1 MKNFI
6 KYTFASLVGTLLT
19 FLVVFFIFMGM
30 IAAMS
35 SAFSGED
42 KLITVKENSVLR
54 LKLGK
59 SLTDRQ
65 PKNPLAKYGLGDD
78 KGLVGMDRIFQ
89 VLKAAKED
97 SKIKGIYIDTR
108 NLPGGGIA
116 SYEAL
121 RKALLDFKS
130 GGKFIYAYGEYYSQ
144 KDYYIASV
152 ADKVVVNPVG
162 AVDFKGLAAQIMF
175 FKKAMEKL
183 DIEMQIIR
191 GPNNKFK
198 SAVEPFMYDQMS
210 EANKEQTNKFL
221 SSIWESM
228 LSDIAISRDLSIDQ
242 LQTIADSLSA
252 SDAATA
258 KSVGLVDMVAYEDQ
272 FRAELMKKLDVT
284 DKDKYHEITLTDYA
298 TTVNKVDNLK
308 AKNKIA
314 VIYAVGEIISG
325 EGNDQIIGSDRIS
338 KAVRKA
344 REDSSIKAIV
354 LRVNSPGGSALASE
368 VMWRE
373 LVLAKEVKPV
383 VVSMGNY
390 AASGGYYISCMANKI
405 IAEPT
410 TITGSIGVFGMIP
423 NLKNFLN
430 DRLGLT
436 FDGVSTNANSDMG
449 SVSQPLTPFQQKV
462 IQNSVVDI
470 YTAFITHVAEGRN
483 MTVEQVDA
491 IGQGRVWS
499 GVDAIKIGLVDELG
513 GLDKAIVEAAKL
525 AGIESYRITKRPE
538 LKDPFEEMI
547 KKFGGDVKLSVI
559 EDELG
564 ASYKYYEYIKKMQ
577 TMEGFQARLPYF
589 IEIY

>member
-6 KYTFASLVGTLLT
+6 KYTFASMLGTLIT
-19 FLVVFFIFMGM
+19 FFVALFIIIGIVSALSAGEEKVV
-30 IAAMS
+30 
-35 SAFSGED
+35 
-42 KLITVKENSVLR
+42 TVKENSVLK

-59 SLTDRQ
+59 TIADRQ
-65 PKNPLAKYGLGDD
+65 PANPLAKYGIGDD
-78 KGLVGMDRIFQ
+78 EDLVGLNRILQ

-97 SKIKGIYIDTR
+97 DNIKGIYIDTR
-108 NLPGGGIA
+108 SLPGGGIA

-130 GGKFIYAYGEYYSQ
+130 DGKFIYAYGEYYSQ

-152 ADKVVVNPVG
+152 ADKVVLNPVG
-162 AVDFKGLAAQIMF
+162 AVDFKGLAAQVMF
-175 FKKAMEKL
+175 FKNAMEKL

-198 SAVEPFMYDQMS
+198 SAVEPSMYGQMS

-228 LSDIAISRDLSIDQ
+228 VNEIAISRKLSATQ
-242 LQTIADSLSA
+242 LKTIADSLWSA
-252 SDAATA
+252 NPNKA
-258 KSVGLVDMVAYEDQ
+258 KEVGLIDMIAYEDQ
-272 FRAELMKKLDVT
+272 FKDELMKKVDVT
-284 DKDKYHEITLTDYA
+284 DTKKYNEISLTDYA
-298 TTVNKVDNLK
+298 TTVHKVDNIK
-308 AKNKIA
+308 EKKKIA
-314 VIYAVGEIISG
+314 VIYAVGEIVSG
-325 EGNDQIIGSDRIS
+325 EGDDNIIGSDRIA

-344 REDSSIKAIV
+344 RQDSSVKAIV
-354 LRVNSPGGSALASE
+354 LRVYSPGGSALASE

-373 LVLAKEVKPV
+373 LVLAKKVKPI

-405 IAEPT
+405 YAEPT

-430 DRLGLT
+430 DRLGIT
-436 FDGVSTNANSDMG
+436 FDGVSTNANSAMG
-449 SVSQPLTPFQQKV
+449 GIYQPLTPFQRKV

-470 YTAFITHVAEGRN
+470 YTAFINHVAEGRN
-483 MTVEQVDA
+483 MTPEQVDA

-513 GLDKAIVEAAKL
+513 GLDEAIAEAAKL
-525 AGIESYRITKRPE
+525 ANIEDYRISERPE
-538 LKDPFEEMI
+538 LKDPLEEII
-547 KKFGGDVKLSVI
+547 KKMGGSVKASVI

-564 ASYKYYEYIKKMQ
+564 VSYKYYEYIKKMQ
-577 TMEGFQARLPYF
+577 TMDGFQTRLPYF

>member
-6 KYTFASLVGTLLT
+6 KYTFASMLGTLIT
-19 FLVVFFIFMGM
+19 FFVALFIIIGIVSALSAGEEKVV
-30 IAAMS
+30 
-35 SAFSGED
+35 
-42 KLITVKENSVLR
+42 TVKDNSVL
-54 LKLGK
+54 KLNIGK
-59 SLTDRQ
+59 SLTERQ
-65 PKNPLAKYGLGDD
+65 PANPLAKYGIGTDD
-78 KGLVGMDRIFQ
+78 ALVGMDRIFQ

-97 SKIKGIYIDTR
+97 DNIKGIYIDTR
-108 NLPGGGIA
+108 KLPGGGIA

-130 GGKFIYAYGEYYSQ
+130 DGKFIYAYGEFYSQ

-210 EANKEQTNKFL
+210 EANKEQTTIFL

-228 LSDIAISRDLSIDQ
+228 LADISKSRNLPVAK
-242 LQTIADSLSA
+242 LQTIADSLWSA
-252 SDAATA
+252 NAEKA
-258 KSVGLVDMVAYEDQ
+258 KSIGLVDMVAYEDQ
-272 FRAELMKKLDVT
+272 FKSELMKKLNVT
-284 DKDKYHEITLTDYA
+284 DVENYNEISLTDYA
-298 TTVNKVDNLK
+298 TTVHK
-308 AKNKIA
+308 AANIKEKKKIA
-314 VIYAVGEIISG
+314 VIYAVGEIVSG
-325 EGNDQIIGSDRIS
+325 EGDDNIIGSDRIA

-344 REDSSIKAIV
+344 RQDSSIKAIV

-373 LVLAKEVKPV
+373 LVLAKEVKPI

-430 DRLGLT
+430 DRLGIT
-436 FDGVSTNANSDMG
+436 FDGVSTNANSAMG
-449 SVSQPLTPFQQKV
+449 GVAQPLTPFQQKV

-483 MTVEQVDA
+483 MTVEQVDG

-499 GVDAIKIGLVDELG
+499 GVDAVKIGLVDELG
-513 GLDKAIVEAAKL
+513 GLDKAISEAAKL
-525 AGIESYRITKRPE
+525 ANIEEYRVVNRPE
-538 LKDPFEEMI
+538 LKDPIEEMV
-547 KKFGGDVKLSVI
+547 KKMGGSVKASII

-564 ASYKYYEYIKKMQ
+564 VSYKYYEYIKKIQ
-577 TMEGFQARLPYF
+577 TMEGFQTRLPYF

>member
-6 KYTFASLVGTLLT
+6 KYTFATVLGTLIT
-19 FLVVFFIFMGM
+19 FVVAFLLFIIIVS
-30 IAAMS
+30 IAS
-35 SAFSGED
+35 SGNEKIVTVED
-42 KLITVKENSVLR
+42 NSI
-54 LKLGK
+54 LKLEFGK
-59 SLTDRQ
+59 ALTERQ
-65 PKNPLAKYGLGDD
+65 PPENPLVKFGLGDEE
-78 KGLVGMDRIFQ
+78 KLVGLDRIFK
-89 VLKAAKED
+89 VLKAAKD
-97 SKIKGIYIDTR
+97 DDKIKGIYIDTR
-108 NLPGGGIA
+108 SIPSGGIA

-121 RKALLDFKS
+121 RNALVDFKS
-130 GGKFIYAYGEYYSQ
+130 SGKFIYAYGEYYSQ

-152 ADKVVVNPVG
+152 ADKVVLNPVG

-228 LSDIAISRDLSIDQ
+228 LDDIAISRKLSVAE
-242 LQTIADSLSA
+242 LQTIADSLWSA
-252 SDAATA
+252 EPKKA
-258 KSVGLVDMVAYEDQ
+258 KTVGLVDMVAYQDQ
-272 FRAELMKKLDVT
+272 FKAELMKKVDVA
-284 DKDKYHEITLTDYA
+284 DEKKLNIITLTDYA
-298 TTVNKVDNLK
+298 TTVSK
-308 AKNKIA
+308 AGDIKEKRKIA

-325 EGNDQIIGSDRIS
+325 EGNDQVIGSDRIA
-338 KAVRKA
+338 KAVREA
-344 REDSSIKAIV
+344 RQDSSIKAIV

-373 LVLAKEVKPV
+373 LVLAKAEKPI

-390 AASGGYYISCMANKI
+390 AASGGYYISCMADKI

-430 DRLGLT
+430 DRLGIT
-436 FDGVSTNANSDMG
+436 FDGVSTNANSAMG
-449 SVSQPLTPFQQKV
+449 GIAEPLTPFQQKV

-483 MTVEQVDA
+483 MTTEEVDA

-499 GVDAIKIGLVDELG
+499 GVDAVKIGLVDELG
-513 GLDKAIVEAAKL
+513 GLDKAIEEAAKL
-525 AGIESYRITKRPE
+525 ANIDGYRITNRPE
-538 LKDPFEEMI
+538 MKDPIEEMV
-547 KKFGGDVKLSVI
+547 KQFGGVKASII

-577 TMEGFQARLPYF
+577 TMEGFQTRLPYF

>member
-6 KYTFASLVGTLLT
+6 KYTIASLLGTLLT
-19 FLVVFFIFMGM
+19 FLVILFIFIG
-30 IAAMS
+30 IVAVV
-35 SAFSGED
+35 SAGDE
-42 KLITVKENSVLR
+42 KEVVVKDNSVLK

-59 SLTDRQ
+59 SLIDRQ
-65 PKNPLAKYGLGDD
+65 PINPLAKFGIGDD
-78 KGLVGMDRIFQ
+78 EDLVGMNRIFQ
-89 VLKAAKED
+89 VLEAAKED
-97 SKIKGIYIDTR
+97 TKIKGIYIDTR

-116 SYEAL
+116 NYSAL

-130 GGKFIYAYGEYYSQ
+130 SGKFIYAYGEYYSQ
-144 KDYYIASV
+144 KDYYIASI
-152 ADKVVVNPVG
+152 ADKIVLNPVG

-210 EANKEQTNKFL
+210 EANKEQTEKFL
-221 SSIWESM
+221 SSLWESM
-228 LSDIAISRDLSIDQ
+228 LNDISTSRKLSIAQ
-242 LQTIADSLSA
+242 LQEIADSLSS
-252 SDAATA
+252 SDSKTA
-258 KSVGLVDMVAYEDQ
+258 KAIGLVDMIGYEDQ
-272 FRAELMKKLDVT
+272 FKSELMKKLDVT
-284 DKDKYHEITLTDYA
+284 NDKKYNEISLTDYA
-298 TTVNKVDNLK
+298 TTVKK
-308 AKNKIA
+308 ANDFKKKNKIA

-325 EGNDQIIGSDRIS
+325 EGNDEIIGSDRIA

-344 REDSSIKAIV
+344 RKDSSIKAIV
-354 LRVNSPGGSALASE
+354 LRINSPGGSALASE

-383 VVSMGNY
+383 VVSMGNV
-390 AASGGYYISCMANKI
+390 AASGGYYIACMANKI

-410 TITGSIGVFGMIP
+410 TITGSIGVFGMLP
-423 NLKNFLN
+423 NLKKFFN

-436 FDGVSTNANSDMG
+436 FDGVNTNANSDMG
-449 SVSQPLTPFQQKV
+449 SVAQPLTPFQYKV

-470 YTAFITHVAEGRN
+470 YTTFINHVAEGRN
-483 MTVEQVDA
+483 MTAEQVDA

-499 GVDAIKIGLVDELG
+499 GVDAVKIGLVDELG
-513 GLDKAIVEAAKL
+513 GLDYAIAEAAKL
-525 AGIESYRITKRPE
+525 ANIEEYKITNRPE
-538 LKDPFEEMI
+538 LKDPIKEMM
-547 KKFGGDVKLSVI
+547 KNFGGVKASVI

-564 ASYKYYEYIKKMQ
+564 ASYKYYEYVKRMQ
-577 TMEGFQARLPYF
+577 TMEGFQTRLPFF

>member
-6 KYTFASLVGTLLT
+6 KYTFASMLGTLIT
-19 FLVVFFIFMGM
+19 FFVALFIFIG
-30 IAAMS
+30 IV
-35 SAFSGED
+35 SALSAGEE
-42 KLITVKENSVLR
+42 KVVTVKENSVLK

-59 SLTDRQ
+59 AITDRQ
-65 PKNPLAKYGLGDD
+65 PANPLAKYGIGDD
-78 KGLVGMDRIFQ
+78 EDLVGLNRILQ

-97 SKIKGIYIDTR
+97 DNIKGIYIDTR
-108 NLPGGGIA
+108 NIPGGGIA

-130 GGKFIYAYGEYYSQ
+130 DGKFIYAYGEYYSQ

-152 ADKVVVNPVG
+152 ADKVVLNPVG

-210 EANKEQTNKFL
+210 EANKEQTNIFL

-228 LSDIAISRDLSIDQ
+228 VNEIATSRKLSAAQ
-242 LQTIADSLSA
+242 LKTIADSLWSA
-252 SDAATA
+252 NPNKAME
-258 KSVGLVDMVAYEDQ
+258 VGLIDMIAYEDQ
-272 FRAELMKKLDVT
+272 FKDELMKKVDVT
-284 DKDKYHEITLTDYA
+284 DAKKYNEITFTDYA
-298 TTVNKVDNLK
+298 TTVHKVDNIK
-308 AKNKIA
+308 EKRKIA
-314 VIYAVGEIISG
+314 VIYAVGEIVSG
-325 EGNDQIIGSDRIS
+325 EGDDNIIGSDRIA

-344 REDSSIKAIV
+344 RQDSSVKAIV

-373 LVLAKEVKPV
+373 LVLAKKVKPI

-390 AASGGYYISCMANKI
+390 AASGGYYISCMADKI
-405 IAEPT
+405 YAEPT

-430 DRLGLT
+430 DRLGIT
-436 FDGVSTNANSDMG
+436 FDGVSTNANSAMG
-449 SVSQPLTPFQQKV
+449 GISQPLTPFQRKV

-470 YTAFITHVAEGRN
+470 YTAFINHVAEGRN
-483 MTVEQVDA
+483 MTPEQVDA

-499 GVDAIKIGLVDELG
+499 GVDAIKIGLVDEIG
-513 GLDKAIVEAAKL
+513 GLDEAVAEAAKL
-525 AGIESYRITKRPE
+525 ANIDGYRISERPE
-538 LKDPFEEMI
+538 LKDPLEEMI
-547 KKFGGDVKLSVI
+547 KKMGGSVKASVI

-564 ASYKYYEYIKKMQ
+564 VSYKYYEYIKKMQ
-577 TMEGFQARLPYF
+577 TMDGFQTRLPYF

>member
-6 KYTFASLVGTLLT
+6 KYTAASILGTIIT
-19 FLVVFFIFMGM
+19 FFVAFLFFIIIIS
-30 IAAMS
+30 IA
-35 SAFSGED
+35 SAGSE
-42 KLITVKENSVLR
+42 KVVTVKENSVL
-54 LKLGK
+54 KLEFGK
-59 SLTDRQ
+59 AIVERQ
-65 PKNPLAKYGLGDD
+65 PPVSPLVKFGIGDED
-78 KGLVGMDRIFQ
+78 KLVGMDRIFQ
-89 VLKAAKED
+89 VLNAAKED
-97 SKIKGIYIDTR
+97 DKIKGIYIDTR
-108 NLPGGGIA
+108 KIPGGGIA

-121 RKALLDFKS
+121 RNALLDFKS
-130 GGKFIYAYGEYYSQ
+130 SGKFIYAYGEYYSQ

-152 ADKVVVNPVG
+152 ANKMVLNPVG

-228 LSDIAISRDLSIDQ
+228 LGDIADSRNLSVEQ
-242 LQTIADSLSA
+242 LQVIADSLWSA
-252 SDAATA
+252 EPNMA
-258 KSVGLVDMVAYEDQ
+258 KSVGLVDMVGYQDQ
-272 FRAELMKKLDVT
+272 FKAELMKELNIT
-284 DKDKYHEITLTDYA
+284 EEKDYNEINLGDYA
-298 TTVNKVDNLK
+298 TTVKKVDNVK
-308 AKNKIA
+308 EKRRVA
-314 VIYAVGEIISG
+314 VIYAVGEIVSG
-325 EGNDQIIGSDRIS
+325 EGNDEIIGSDRIA
-338 KAVRKA
+338 KAVKKA
-344 REDSSIKAIV
+344 RQDSSVKAIV

-373 LVLAKEVKPV
+373 LVLAKAEKPI

-390 AASGGYYISCMANKI
+390 AASGGYYIACMADKI
-405 IAEPT
+405 YAEPT

-430 DRLGLT
+430 DRLGIT
-436 FDGVSTNANSDMG
+436 FDGVSTNANSAMG
-449 SVSQPLTPFQQKV
+449 GIAEPLTPFQQKV

-483 MTVEQVDA
+483 MTTEQVDA

-499 GVDAIKIGLVDELG
+499 GVDAVKIGLVDELG
-513 GLDKAIVEAAKL
+513 GLEMAIEEAAKL
-525 AGIESYRITKRPE
+525 AKIDGYRVKNMPE
-538 LKDPFEEMI
+538 MKDPIEEMI
-547 KKFGGDVKLSVI
+547 KQMGGSVKASVI

-564 ASYKYYEYIKKMQ
+564 VSYKYYEYLKRMQ
-577 TMEGFQARLPYF
+577 AMEGFQTRLPYF
-589 IEIY
+589 IDIY

>member
-6 KYTFASLVGTLLT
+6 KYTFATVLGTLIT
-19 FLVVFFIFMGM
+19 FVVAFLLFIIIVS
-30 IAAMS
+30 IAS
-35 SAFSGED
+35 SGNEKIVTVED
-42 KLITVKENSVLR
+42 NSI
-54 LKLGK
+54 LKLEFGK
-59 SLTDRQ
+59 ALTERQ
-65 PKNPLAKYGLGDD
+65 PPENPLVKFGLGDEE
-78 KGLVGMDRIFQ
+78 KLVGLDRIFK
-89 VLKAAKED
+89 VLKAAKD
-97 SKIKGIYIDTR
+97 DDKIKGIYIDTR
-108 NLPGGGIA
+108 SIPSGGIA

-121 RKALLDFKS
+121 RNALVDFKS
-130 GGKFIYAYGEYYSQ
+130 SGKFIYAYGEYYSQ

-152 ADKVVVNPVG
+152 ADKVVLNPVG

-228 LSDIAISRDLSIDQ
+228 LNEIAISRKLSVSQ

-252 SDAATA
+252 SDAAMA
-258 KSVGLVDMVAYEDQ
+258 KTVGLVDMVAYEDQ
-272 FRAELMKKLDVT
+272 FMAELMKKIDVV
-284 DKDKYHEITLTDYA
+284 DKDKYHEITISDYA
-298 TTVNKVDNLK
+298 TTVNKVANLK

-314 VIYAVGEIISG
+314 VIYAVGEIVSG

-338 KAVRKA
+338 KAVCKA

-423 NLKNFLN
+423 NLKKFLN
-430 DRLGLT
+430 ERLGLT
-436 FDGVSTNANSDMG
+436 FDGVNTNANSDMG

-499 GVDAIKIGLVDELG
+499 GVDAIKIGLVDEIG

-547 KKFGGDVKLSVI
+547 KKFGGNVKLSVI

-564 ASYKYYEYIKKMQ
+564 ASYKYYEYVKKMQ

>member
-6 KYTFASLVGTLLT
+6 KYTFASLLGTLLT
-19 FLVVFFIFMGM
+19 FLVIFLIFMGI

-35 SAFSGED
+35 AAISGDE
-42 KLITVKENSVLR
+42 KQVTVKENSVLK

-59 SLTDRQ
+59 ALVDRQ
-65 PKNPLAKYGLGDD
+65 PVNPLAKYGIGEDA
-78 KGLVGMDRIFQ
+78 GLVGMDRIFQ
-89 VLKAAKED
+89 VLKAAKAD

-130 GGKFIYAYGEYYSQ
+130 VGKFIYAYGEYYSQ

-152 ADKVVVNPVG
+152 ADKVFLNPVG

-221 SSIWESM
+221 NSIWASM
-228 LSDIAISRDLSIDQ
+228 LNEIAKSRNLSIDQ
-242 LQTIADSLSA
+242 LQQIADSLNSA
-252 SDAATA
+252 SAVGA
-258 KSVGLVDMVAYEDQ
+258 KDVGLVDVVGYEDQ
-272 FRAELMKKLDVT
+272 FKAELMKKVNVSDA
-284 DKDKYHEITLTDYA
+284 KKYNEITLSDYA

-308 AKNKIA
+308 AKDKIA

-325 EGNDQIIGSDRIS
+325 EGNDEIIGSDRIS

-344 REDSSIKAIV
+344 RQDSSIKAIV

-373 LVLAKEVKPV
+373 LTLAKEVKPV
-383 VVSMGNY
+383 VVSMGDY

-423 NLKNFLN
+423 NMKKFLN

-436 FDGVSTNANSDMG
+436 FDGVNTNANSDMG
-449 SVSQPLTPFQQKV
+449 SISKPLTPYQQQV
-462 IQNSVVDI
+462 IQNGVVDI
-470 YTAFITHVAEGRN
+470 YTAFINHVAEGRN
-483 MTVEQVDA
+483 MTPEQVDA

-513 GLDKAIVEAAKL
+513 GLDKAIKEAANL
-525 AGIESYRITKRPE
+525 AGVESYRITKRPE

-547 KKFGGDVKLSVI
+547 KKFGGDVKMSIVQ
-559 EDELG
+559 DELG
-564 ASYKYYEYIKKMQ
+564 ASYKYYKYMKKMQ
-577 TMEGFQARLPYF
+577 KMEGFQTRLPF
-589 IEIY
+589 FMEIY

>member
-6 KYTFASLVGTLLT
+6 KYTIASLLGTLLT
-19 FLVVFFIFMGM
+19 FLVILFIFIG
-30 IAAMS
+30 IVAVV
-35 SAFSGED
+35 SAGDE
-42 KLITVKENSVLR
+42 KEVVVKDNSVLK

-59 SLTDRQ
+59 SLIDRQ
-65 PKNPLAKYGLGDD
+65 PINPLAKFGIGDD
-78 KGLVGMDRIFQ
+78 EDLVGMNRIFK

-97 SKIKGIYIDTR
+97 TKIKGIYIDTR

-116 SYEAL
+116 NYSAL

-130 GGKFIYAYGEYYSQ
+130 SGKFIYAYGEYYSQ
-144 KDYYIASV
+144 KDYYIASI
-152 ADKVVVNPVG
+152 ADKIVLNPVG

-210 EANKEQTNKFL
+210 EANKEQTEKFL
-221 SSIWESM
+221 SSLWESM
-228 LSDIAISRDLSIDQ
+228 LNDISTSRKLSIAQ
-242 LQTIADSLSA
+242 LQEIADSLSS
-252 SDAATA
+252 SDSKTA
-258 KSVGLVDMVAYEDQ
+258 KAIGLVDMIGYEDQ
-272 FRAELMKKLDVT
+272 FKSELMKKLDVT
-284 DKDKYHEITLTDYA
+284 NDKKYNEISLTDYA
-298 TTVNKVDNLK
+298 TTVKK
-308 AKNKIA
+308 ANDFKKKNKIA

-325 EGNDQIIGSDRIS
+325 EGNDEIIGSDRIA

-344 REDSSIKAIV
+344 RKDSSIKAIV
-354 LRVNSPGGSALASE
+354 LRINSPGGSALASE

-383 VVSMGNY
+383 VVSMGNV
-390 AASGGYYISCMANKI
+390 AASGGYYIACMANKI

-410 TITGSIGVFGMIP
+410 TITGSIGVFGMLP
-423 NLKNFLN
+423 NLKKFFN

-436 FDGVSTNANSDMG
+436 FDGVNTNANSDMG
-449 SVSQPLTPFQQKV
+449 SVAQPLTPFQYKV

-470 YTAFITHVAEGRN
+470 YTTFINHVAEGRN
-483 MTVEQVDA
+483 MTAEQVDA

-499 GVDAIKIGLVDELG
+499 GVDAVKIGLVDELG
-513 GLDKAIVEAAKL
+513 GLDYAIAEAAKL
-525 AGIESYRITKRPE
+525 ANIEEYKITNRPE
-538 LKDPFEEMI
+538 LKDPIKEMM
-547 KKFGGDVKLSVI
+547 KNFGGGVKASVI

-564 ASYKYYEYIKKMQ
+564 TSYKYYEYVKRMQ
-577 TMEGFQARLPYF
+577 TMEGFQTRLPFF

>member
-6 KYTFASLVGTLLT
+6 KYTIASLLGTLLT
-19 FLVVFFIFMGM
+19 FLVILFIFIG
-30 IAAMS
+30 IVAVV
-35 SAFSGED
+35 SAGDE
-42 KLITVKENSVLR
+42 KEVVVKDNSVLK

-59 SLTDRQ
+59 SLIDRQ
-65 PKNPLAKYGLGDD
+65 PINPLAKFGIGDD
-78 KGLVGMDRIFQ
+78 EDLVGMNRIFQ
-89 VLKAAKED
+89 VLEAAKED
-97 SKIKGIYIDTR
+97 TKIKGIYIDTR

-116 SYEAL
+116 NYSAL

-130 GGKFIYAYGEYYSQ
+130 SGKFIYAYGEYYSQ
-144 KDYYIASV
+144 KDYYIASI
-152 ADKVVVNPVG
+152 ADKIVLNPVG

-210 EANKEQTNKFL
+210 EANKEQTEKFL
-221 SSIWESM
+221 SSLWESM
-228 LSDIAISRDLSIDQ
+228 LNDISTSRKLSIAQ
-242 LQTIADSLSA
+242 LQEIADSLSS
-252 SDAATA
+252 SDSKTA
-258 KSVGLVDMVAYEDQ
+258 KAIGLVDMIGYEDQ
-272 FRAELMKKLDVT
+272 FKSELMKKLDVT
-284 DKDKYHEITLTDYA
+284 NDKKYNEISLTDYA
-298 TTVNKVDNLK
+298 TTVKK
-308 AKNKIA
+308 ANDFKKKNKIA

-325 EGNDQIIGSDRIS
+325 EGNDEIIGSDRIA

-344 REDSSIKAIV
+344 RKDSSIKAIV
-354 LRVNSPGGSALASE
+354 LRINSPGGSALASE

-383 VVSMGNY
+383 VVSMGNV
-390 AASGGYYISCMANKI
+390 AASGGYYIACMANKI

-410 TITGSIGVFGMIP
+410 TITGSIGVFGMLP
-423 NLKNFLN
+423 NLKKFFN

-436 FDGVSTNANSDMG
+436 FDGVNTNANSDMG
-449 SVSQPLTPFQQKV
+449 SVAQPLTPFQYKV

-470 YTAFITHVAEGRN
+470 YTTFINHVAEGRN
-483 MTVEQVDA
+483 MTAEQVDA

-499 GVDAIKIGLVDELG
+499 GVDAVKIGLVDELG
-513 GLDKAIVEAAKL
+513 GLDYAIAEAAKL
-525 AGIESYRITKRPE
+525 ANIEEYKITNRPE
-538 LKDPFEEMI
+538 LKDPIKEML
-547 KKFGGDVKLSVI
+547 KNFGGGVKASVI

-564 ASYKYYEYIKKMQ
+564 ASYKYYEYVKRMQ
-577 TMEGFQARLPYF
+577 TMEGFQTRLPFF

>member
-1 MKNFI
+1 M
-6 KYTFASLVGTLLT
+6 S
-19 FLVVFFIFMGM
+19 
-30 IAAMS
+30 AAI
-35 SAFSGED
+35 SGDE
-42 KLITVKENSVLR
+42 KQVTVKENSVLK

-59 SLTDRQ
+59 ALVDRQ
-65 PKNPLAKYGLGDD
+65 PVNPLAKYGIGEDA
-78 KGLVGMDRIFQ
+78 GLVGMDRIFQ
-89 VLKAAKED
+89 VLKAAKAD

-130 GGKFIYAYGEYYSQ
+130 VGKFIYAYGEYYSQ

-152 ADKVVVNPVG
+152 ADKVFLNPVG

-221 SSIWESM
+221 NSIWASM
-228 LSDIAISRDLSIDQ
+228 LNEIAKSRNLSIDQ
-242 LQTIADSLSA
+242 LQQIADSLNSA
-252 SDAATA
+252 SAVGA
-258 KSVGLVDMVAYEDQ
+258 KDVGLVDVVGYEDQ
-272 FRAELMKKLDVT
+272 FKAELMKKVNVSDA
-284 DKDKYHEITLTDYA
+284 KKYNEITLSDYA

-308 AKNKIA
+308 AKDKIA

-325 EGNDQIIGSDRIS
+325 EGNDEIIGSDRIS

-344 REDSSIKAIV
+344 RQDSSIKAIV

-373 LVLAKEVKPV
+373 LTLAKEVKPV
-383 VVSMGNY
+383 VVSMGDY

-423 NLKNFLN
+423 NMKKFLN

-436 FDGVSTNANSDMG
+436 FDGVNTNANSDMG
-449 SVSQPLTPFQQKV
+449 SISKPLTPYQQQV
-462 IQNSVVDI
+462 IQNGVVDI
-470 YTAFITHVAEGRN
+470 YTAFINHVAEGRN
-483 MTVEQVDA
+483 MTPEQVDA

-513 GLDKAIVEAAKL
+513 GLDKAIKEAANL
-525 AGIESYRITKRPE
+525 AGVESYRITKRPE

-547 KKFGGDVKLSVI
+547 KKFGGDVKMSIVQ
-559 EDELG
+559 DELG
-564 ASYKYYEYIKKMQ
+564 ASYKYYKYMKKMQ
-577 TMEGFQARLPYF
+577 KMEGFQTRLPF
-589 IEIY
+589 FMEIY